1 LIITANSSV
10 VSPNVNLLLQ
20 SYVTITG
27 SVYNP
32 DPAAGG
38 AGNLFTNN
46 GAGAYSLTL
55 NGVPEPACG
64 NPGGNTTPCPT
75 KSLDIKSNLNG
86 DSGGFALT
94 RIQ

>member
-1 LIITANSSV
+1 
-10 VSPNVNLLLQ
+10 VNLLLQ

-46 GAGAYSLTL
+46 GAGAYTITL

-75 KSLDIKSNLNG
+75 KSLDIKSFAYASKRMKNKLVTSALN
-86 DSGGFALT
+86 S
-94 RIQ
+94 